1 MNDLEDGLR
10 KITIAGTDELL
21 AAAADR
27 AATEG
32 LVDVAWATMDSPIGT
47 LLIATTDVGVVRIGF
62 QGESADDVLEDLA
75 RQISPRVVSVPMR
88 LDAIRRELDEY
99 FAGGRQ
105 RFEVPIDTRLSHGF
119 RKQVLAHLAFVPYGH
134 TVSYRDLAIAA
145 GNPGASRAVGS
156 AMATNPIPIVLP
168 CHRVLRTGG
177 GLGGYGGGLP
187 VKEFLLRLEGAL
199 L

>member
-1 MNDLEDGLR
+1 MNHLEDRLR
-10 KITIAGTDELL
+10 NRTTAGTDELL
-21 AAAADR
+21 AAVADR
-27 AATEG
+27 AAAEG

-47 LLIATTDVGVVRIGF
+47 LLVATTDAGVVRIGF
-62 QGESADDVLEDLA
+62 EGETADGVLEDLA
-75 RQISPRVVSVPMR
+75 RQISPRVVAVPSR
-88 LDAIRRELDEY
+88 VDAVRRELDEY
-99 FAGGRQ
+99 FAGTRQ
-105 RFEVPIDTRLSHGF
+105 RFDVAIDTRLSHGF
-119 RKQVLAHLAFVPYGH
+119 RKQVLEHLALVPYGH
-134 TVSYRDLAIAA
+134 TVSYRDLAIEA